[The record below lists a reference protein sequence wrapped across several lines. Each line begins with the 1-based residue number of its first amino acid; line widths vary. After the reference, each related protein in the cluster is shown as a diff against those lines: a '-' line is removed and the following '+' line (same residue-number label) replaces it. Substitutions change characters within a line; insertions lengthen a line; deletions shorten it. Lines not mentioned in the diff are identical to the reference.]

1 MNREIERQG
10 KLIERSGMGLLPGLA
25 LAFAI
30 VLVSMLALTSV
41 AWWIT
46 FGVLAV
52 LIGVTAAIAFVVVKL
67 IDVDG
72 GDDHSPVA

>member
-30 VLVSMLALTSV
+30 VLIAMLALTSV

-72 GDDHSPVA
+72 GDDHSPAA